1 MTAKTILQHVALNCK
16 DKIKADIFFTKILD
30 LKLQKTSSLTS
41 ELSEK
46 IFGTFKQVDVIVYS
60 DNFTIFEIFLTQKEV
75 KHYFE
80 HVCIKVK
87 NKKEFIIKCEN
98 YGLKPF
104 KINKGEKQLL
114 FVKDF
119 SGNLFEII

>member
-1 MTAKTILQHVALNCK
+1 MTAKIILQHVALNCK

-60 DNFTIFEIFLTQKEV
+60 DNFTIFEIFLTQNEV
-75 KHYFE
+75 KHNFE